1 VAGTVAGRTTIRR
14 SGHAKSALTRLDDLC
29 RIPPLFGKFGTHF
42 VQLGQ
47 VVPSAT
53 GQRTATRAD
62 DRQSGCADCYPNK
75 GVDTVK
81 RNILLAVAV
90 TISTLLVLSGVDT
103 ALGQAKRAGNTG
115 ADARVALI
123 DIAHI
128 FNNYGKFKN
137 ATEDL
142 KADAK
147 AREEDLAKVQADL
160 KSLVAKR
167 AQLNPDTPTYKDVEQ
182 KIATRKAEMELMADG
197 FRREFTQ
204 REANVYHQT
213 YQEVEAAVRKYSE
226 AYGITLVLRAARTD
240 DVSAAN
246 PKDVIKEVSQQVI
259 YSTPEMDITDE
270 ILAMLNPASTVPA
283 TKPTKPAGAQKLPT
297 QPTNKISLDP
307 NKTTTPKR

>member
-1 VAGTVAGRTTIRR
+1 M
-14 SGHAKSALTRLDDLC
+14 
-29 RIPPLFGKFGTHF
+29 
-42 VQLGQ
+42 
-47 VVPSAT
+47 
-53 GQRTATRAD
+53 
-62 DRQSGCADCYPNK
+62 
-75 GVDTVK
+75 K

-90 TISTLLVLSGVDT
+90 TISTLLVLSGVDA

-115 ADARVALI
+115 ADARVALV

-128 FNNYGKFKN
+128 FNNYDKFKN

-147 AREEDLAKVQADL
+147 AREGDLAKVQAEL

-182 KIATRKAEMELMADG
+182 KIATKKAEMELMADG

-213 YQEVEAAVRKYSE
+213 YQEVEAAIRKYSE
-226 AYGITLVLRAARTD
+226 AYGITLVLRAARNED
-240 DVSAAN
+240 ISAAN

-270 ILAMLNPASTVPA
+270 ILSMLNPPSAPT
-283 TKPTKPAGAQKLPT
+283 TKPTNPAGAPKQPQTKPPQKIT
-297 QPTNKISLDP
+297 QPIDKPSGL
-307 NKTTTPKR
+307 KR